1 MMKWL
6 WLIIVFCLFS
16 FTVADAQLFGDKKS
30 GSKKTSSG
38 DLNSGEYYYGLGET
52 SLGKGDFPGAIK
64 NFDKSKALFEKAGD
78 ANGIIGSSFGLA
90 DAYSK
95 TLKYPKAVKELETA
109 LKKSISIKNDKL
121 TERSYE
127 LLYEVYQK
135 SENEKKAAEYFG
147 YYNSFKTNRENNE
160 LARKNKMNQLQINKL
175 KEQKLMSELGKEE
188 AENLL
193 EVQTSR
199 LLQTEDSLLV
209 LDIMNKQTQSQI
221 SLLQKEKEV
230 KDLKVKEQAAKL
242 KINELALRE
251 KEAQQKTERA
261 ILLGLLVIVAM
272 VLALAYVLYKNFKEK
287 QLASAKIEAQLGV
300 IQSQHTNITNS
311 INYAQRIQTAMLPG
325 ERSLKQ
331 LVDDSFILFKPKDVV
346 SGDFYWF
353 YNIKTGTNLNEYDPE
368 TDTGVEK
375 LPNPSDSRRVVVAAV
390 DSTGHG
396 VPGALMSMIGYNLLN
411 MIASKHIFEADRIL
425 SELHKNVR
433 FALQQYKNDNK
444 DGMDMSLCVIDKDKK
459 TIEFAGAKNPI
470 VYIQD
475 GELFHIKGDS
485 HPIGGSQGEA
495 KRTYTKHVISI
506 EKPTSFYLFSDGY
519 ADQFGGQE
527 SRKFMIKNFKE
538 LLLNIHTKPF
548 DEQKAILDTNIE
560 GWRGEEK
567 QLDDILVMGMK
578 VGG

>member
-1 MMKWL
+1 MKWL

-16 FTVADAQLFGDKKS
+16 FTVADAQLFGEKKS
-30 GSKKTSSG
+30 GNKKTSSG

-78 ANGIIGSSFGLA
+78 AKGIIGSSFGLA
-90 DAYSK
+90 DAYSQS
-95 TLKYPKAVKELETA
+95 LKYPKAVKELETA

-160 LARKNKMNQLQINKL
+160 LARKNKINQLQINKL
-175 KEQKLMSELGKEE
+175 KEQKLLSELGKEE

-272 VLALAYVLYKNFKEK
+272 VMALAYVLYKNFKEK
-287 QLASAKIEAQLGV
+287 QSANAKIETQLGV

-368 TDTGVEK
+368 ADTGVEK
-375 LPNPSDSRRVVVAAV
+375 LPNPDESRKVVVAAV

-411 MIASKHIFEADRIL
+411 MIASKRIFEADRIL